1 MEGLVIV
8 TDDHGS
14 SPQPSTNSTSTTTTP
29 EPEAEPVLVP
39 SATFSTNKQVYGWNE
54 QIIISGIVSDYNTD
68 GRDRVILKVNH
79 NGNNITIQQSDLN
92 SAGGFSFDFITRQD
106 EGTLTLKVSVELFD
120 HLRPDDLNYNCAVSN
135 KNEKVKLFFQKELSQ
150 LSTIEN
156 DQAKKVFQGNIK
168 EKEIQAFTLDEILN
182 RDKYRNVKI
191 DFLNID
197 VEGADFKVLDGLSF
211 QKFNPELICVEIH
224 DKEIKESKTYNF
236 LKDKNYQLIW
246 SGVFSHLF
254 SLKKKI

>member
-1 MEGLVIV
+1 MDNEDTAILDYFKDKKSGFYVDVGCYHPIHRNNTYLL
-8 TDDHGS
+8 H
-14 SPQPSTNSTSTTTTP
+14 
-29 EPEAEPVLVP
+29 
-39 SATFSTNKQVYGWNE
+39 KQNWR
-54 QIIISGIVSDYNTD
+54 GINIDVS
-68 GRDRVILKVNH
+68 
-79 NGNNITIQQSDLN
+79 Q
-92 SAGGFSFDFITRQD
+92 F
-106 EGTLTLKVSVELFD
+106 SVELFD

-135 KNEKVKLFFQKELSQ
+135 KNETVKLFFQKELSQ
-150 LSTIEN
+150 LSTTEN

-182 RDKYRNVKI
+182 RDKYKDVKI

-224 DKEIKESKTYNF
+224 DKEIKESKIYNF

-254 SLKKKI
+254 LLNKKI

>member
-1 MEGLVIV
+1 M
-8 TDDHGS
+8 D
-14 SPQPSTNSTSTTTTP
+14 
-29 EPEAEPVLVP
+29 
-39 SATFSTNKQVYGWNE
+39 NE
-54 QIIISGIVSDYNTD
+54 DTAILDYFKDKKSGFYVDVGCYHPIHRNNTYLLYKKNWRGINIDVS
-68 GRDRVILKVNH
+68 
-79 NGNNITIQQSDLN
+79 Q
-92 SAGGFSFDFITRQD
+92 F
-106 EGTLTLKVSVELFD
+106 SVELFN

-135 KNEKVKLFFQKELSQ
+135 KNETLKLFFQKELSQ
-150 LSTIEN
+150 LSTTEN

-182 RDKYRNVKI
+182 RDKYKDVKI

-224 DKEIKESKTYNF
+224 DKEIKESKIYNF

-254 SLKKKI
+254 LLNKKI

>member
-1 MEGLVIV
+1 M
-8 TDDHGS
+8 D
-14 SPQPSTNSTSTTTTP
+14 
-29 EPEAEPVLVP
+29 
-39 SATFSTNKQVYGWNE
+39 NE
-54 QIIISGIVSDYNTD
+54 DTAILDYFKDKKSGFYVDVGCYHPIHRNNTYLLYEQNWRGINIDVS
-68 GRDRVILKVNH
+68 
-79 NGNNITIQQSDLN
+79 Q
-92 SAGGFSFDFITRQD
+92 F
-106 EGTLTLKVSVELFD
+106 SVELFD

-135 KNEKVKLFFQKELSQ
+135 KNETVKLFFQKELSQ

-182 RDKYRNVKI
+182 RDKYKNVKI

-224 DKEIKESKTYNF
+224 DKEIKESKIYNF

-254 SLKKKI
+254 LLNKKI

>member
-1 MEGLVIV
+1 M
-8 TDDHGS
+8 D
-14 SPQPSTNSTSTTTTP
+14 
-29 EPEAEPVLVP
+29 
-39 SATFSTNKQVYGWNE
+39 NE
-54 QIIISGIVSDYNTD
+54 DTAILDYFKDKKNGFYVDVGCYHPIHRNNTYLLYKKNWRGINIDVS
-68 GRDRVILKVNH
+68 
-79 NGNNITIQQSDLN
+79 Q
-92 SAGGFSFDFITRQD
+92 F
-106 EGTLTLKVSVELFD
+106 SVELFD

-254 SLKKKI
+254 SND